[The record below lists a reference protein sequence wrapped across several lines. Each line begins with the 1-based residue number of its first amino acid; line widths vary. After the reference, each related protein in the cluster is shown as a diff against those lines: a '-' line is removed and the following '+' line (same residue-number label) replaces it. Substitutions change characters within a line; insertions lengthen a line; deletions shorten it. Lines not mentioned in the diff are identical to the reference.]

1 MRKGRTV
8 GSYPSPYE
16 TPDSSVLSGLT
27 VEVSR
32 ETRRSRTRAEY
43 GARVNT
49 NANRKNGGGAT
60 WGRVSAE
67 YLAGTQIVS
76 PPTQSGVRTRDD
88 NGTTLPAQHLTATR
102 RRHERDGSAP
112 KSGRII
118 RRGRKSD
125 APCTRF
131 ESEDEYLRTR
141 VRTDAER
148 RSLLEYR

>member
-1 MRKGRTV
+1 MTNYANEWMGGGWDKPDKGEV
-8 GSYPSPYE
+8 
-16 TPDSSVLSGLT
+16 SGLT
-27 VEVSR
+27 HDPTDGSKR
-32 ETRRSRTRAEY
+32 ARRRAEY

-67 YLAGTQIVS
+67 YLAGTQRVNPVTES
-76 PPTQSGVRTRDD
+76 TVKTRDD
-88 NGTTLPAQHLTATR
+88 HGMTLPAQHLTATR
-102 RRHERDGSAP
+102 KRHERDGTAP
-112 KSGRII
+112 KSGKLRKT
-118 RRGRKSD
+118 GRKAD
-125 APCTRF
+125 APFTRF